1 MELNFEENMK
11 RFFSTNRMRREIKE
25 IILKS
30 MEND

>member
-30 MEND
+30 MEK